1 MLSRMLKMLA
11 AVAAF
16 VLIIGFVK
24 FQQIQAAVAAGKS
37 FTPPPEA
44 VTTIVARQDQWE
56 AMLSA
61 VGSVAPVQGVT
72 LSADQPG
79 VVDKIAFESGSRVG
93 AGDALVLLDT
103 RQERAQLAAAEAQ
116 RELAKTNLDRSRKLL
131 ETQVISQ
138 ADYDQVAAQF
148 KEADANAEQIKAS
161 IERKTIRAPFAG
173 VAGIRL
179 VNLGQYV
186 RSGDPVVPLQS
197 MDPVYVDFA
206 VPQQQV
212 ASLHVGDTVQAA
224 DSSTHSL
231 FAGRITAINPV
242 VDDNTRNVQIQ
253 ATFRNPRGLLR
264 AGMYMTVEVSLGSRQ
279 PVIALPTSAINYAPY
294 GNSVFI
300 VENLTGPNGK
310 PYRGVR
316 QQFVQLGSSRGDQIA
331 VLHGVTPGQ
340 EIVSSGVFKLRTG
353 AAVLVDNKVQPSNN
367 PAPRPEDS

>member
-37 FTPPPEA
+37 FTPPHEA

-56 AMLSA
+56 DMLSA

-93 AGDALVLLDT
+93 AGDALVLLDM